1 MSQGTHDLLTRGIA
15 AAKAREIEEAEF
27 YLEWALRTGADRGQN
42 AQAWLWLSKIAEDPA
57 RKRNCLEEV
66 LANEPGNAL
75 ARRELAILD
84 GRLDPEEII
93 DPNRL
98 AAADPQATN
107 QTVKTQRFVCQRC
120 GGKMAFKPDG
130 RSLRCE
136 YCDGEQTLLA
146 AMNAGAMVQEH
157 DFIVALATA
166 KGHTRPVGMCP
177 FTCQGCGAS
186 FLLGSSEL
194 SISCAYCGSAHVVEL
209 SETRELILPEGL
221 IPFGVSEQDARLAF
235 HKWLRSTKMR
245 SNAQVSRVR
254 GFYLPTWTFD
264 LVGEIRWRGYV
275 YRDESPSIE
284 VAGLGVSFSNS
295 RSSRRLVR
303 EEGNHLLHED
313 DILVPASNK
322 LPAELA
328 REEARRYELS
338 QLVPY
343 DEAYLV
349 DWPAEVYEISVSD
362 ASLVARGE
370 AIKKARQFVKTRI
383 RSTVGYVKDLQLN
396 SSNVIVE
403 SYKLIFLPV
412 WVARYRYEGQVF
424 HVLINGQTGDVNA
437 QEPRNWLQRLIKGV
451 FG

>member
-1 MSQGTHDLLTRGIA
+1 MSQSTHDLLMRGIA
-15 AAKAREIEEAEF
+15 AAKARETEEAEF
-27 YLEWALRTGADRGQN
+27 YLEWALRTDADREQK
-42 AQAWLWLSKIAEDPA
+42 AQAWLWLSEISEDPA
-57 RKRNCLEEV
+57 RKRDCLEEV

-75 ARRELAILD
+75 ARRRLAILD

-93 DPNRL
+93 DPDRL
-98 AAADPQATN
+98 TAADPQATN
-107 QTVKTQRFVCQRC
+107 QPLKAQRFVCQHC

-136 YCDGEQTLLA
+136 YCDFEQTLLA
-146 AMNAGAMVQEH
+146 AMNAGALVQEH

-166 KGHTRPVGMCP
+166 KGHTRPVGMRP

-186 FLLGSSEL
+186 FLLGSSAL
-194 SISCAYCGSAHVVEL
+194 SVSCAYCGSAHVVEL

-221 IPFGVSEQDARLAF
+221 IPFGVSEKDARRAF

-245 SNAQVSRVR
+245 SKAQVSRVR

-264 LVGEIRWRGYV
+264 LVGEVRWQGYV
-275 YRDESPSIE
+275 YRDEGPSIE
-284 VAGLGVSFSNS
+284 LGGLEVSFSNS

-313 DILVPASNK
+313 DILVPASHK
-322 LPAELA
+322 LPVELA
-328 REEARRYELS
+328 REEARRFELS

-343 DEAYLV
+343 DEAYLA

-370 AIKKARQFVKTRI
+370 AVKKARRFVKTRI
-383 RSTVGYVKDLQLN
+383 RATLGYVKDLQLN
-396 SSNVIVE
+396 TSSVIVE
-403 SYKLIFLPV
+403 SYKLILLPV

-424 HVLINGQTGDVNA
+424 HVLVNGQTADVRA
-437 QEPRNWLQRLIKGV
+437 QEPRNWLQTLIRGV